1 MSGAIRIVL
10 LVLSAGLAAAAALAQ
25 APNKPEPFDAG
36 AYPKDVQ
43 AALQNARDERRRQGG
58 SGVTFAPGTV
68 RKLDLNG
75 DGRDDYIVD
84 LREAECAGR
93 PAAFCGTGGWSLDIL
108 VALRGGRFRTVFSDR
123 VREYELLPPGRGIRS
138 SSFRIGRRRS
148 RQLWQSVVPWR
159 THRITRRKF
168 EFKQP
173 LADARASGRS
183 AVNESAGTLPPF
195 AASFVMTCLC
205 SQMFIDAES
214 PVSPV

>member
-10 LVLSAGLAAAAALAQ
+10 LVLLAVLAAAAALAQ

-43 AALQNARDERRRQGG
+43 AALQNARDECRRQGG

-68 RKLDLNG
+68 HKLDLNG

-93 PAAFCGTGGWSLDIL
+93 PAVFCGTGGCSLDIL

-138 SSFRIGRRRS
+138 IRF
-148 RQLWQSVVPWR
+148 QLHGAYCGSYGNPSCPR

-173 LADARASGRS
+173 L
-183 AVNESAGTLPPF
+183 
-195 AASFVMTCLC
+195 
-205 SQMFIDAES
+205 
-214 PVSPV
+214 